1 MSDNS
6 IMNIGDLAEP
16 AKVLI
21 EKLADAG
28 YILYEPKHIVA
39 VAKAEAEAAKIQA
52 ESEIEVEKA
61 KAEVA
66 KIRAESEIEITDRQR
81 RGMHR
86 WVAEQG
92 QQQESIEN
100 TVMKAVPQ
108 LNEDAN
114 PNAIEDDWVIKFFDK
129 CRLVTDD
136 EMQDLYASILAGEAN
151 SAGSYS
157 PKTLTTLADMN
168 QKVLSL
174 FNTFCSLCLINLEDT
189 NAFLESPSNFNIR
202 DARVPIIRGRI
213 TDVSTLGGRPNQDLD
228 KSAQKSKA
236 IYQKYGFGVNEF
248 QLLSEHGLIQDE
260 TLWQYTNFGYNNELY
275 LSIKPSANPPF
286 KMEDY
291 QQITISGYRLSSVG
305 MELFRITKRHNPP
318 EYLENLINFLQ
329 EYYKIKIVKVSKS

>member
-174 FNTFCSLCLINLEDT
+174 FNTFCSLCLINLEDP
-189 NAFLESPSNFNIR
+189 NAFLESPSNFKIR
-202 DARVPIIRGRI
+202 DARVPIIRGQYYRCKYPSI
-213 TDVSTLGGRPNQDLD
+213 SPKQD
-228 KSAQKSKA
+228 
-236 IYQKYGFGVNEF
+236 
-248 QLLSEHGLIQDE
+248 H
-260 TLWQYTNFGYNNELY
+260 
-275 LSIKPSANPPF
+275 
-286 KMEDY
+286 
-291 QQITISGYRLSSVG
+291 R
-305 MELFRITKRHNPP
+305 
-318 EYLENLINFLQ
+318 
-329 EYYKIKIVKVSKS
+329 